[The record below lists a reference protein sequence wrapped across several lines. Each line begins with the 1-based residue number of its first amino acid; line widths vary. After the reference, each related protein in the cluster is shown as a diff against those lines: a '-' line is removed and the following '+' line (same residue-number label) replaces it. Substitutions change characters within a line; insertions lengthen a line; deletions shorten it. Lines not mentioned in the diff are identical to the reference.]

1 MRKLIDKRI
10 ITSLLFNIAETG
22 LIILI
27 GKLLDLPINF
37 ILVIMLTF
45 IISRACFGNTMH
57 FKAWYRCLVW
67 SLLIMLGLF
76 LILKVDL
83 ILSILFAI
91 FSALIMTGK
100 ANIQDMYLWKSQGDS
115 KYSDIEE
122 YVKYNYMSTELMDF
136 EDNLKRRDD
145 LLYLIYKYRFKDH
158 LTFAEIS
165 DKLDG
170 MSTARITEYLN
181 QVALA
186 IRISCKI

>member
-57 FKAWYRCLVW
+57 FKTWYRCLVW

-145 LLYLIYKYRFKDH
+145 LLYLIYK
-158 LTFAEIS
+158 
-165 DKLDG
+165 
-170 MSTARITEYLN
+170 
-181 QVALA
+181 
-186 IRISCKI
+186 

>member
-57 FKAWYRCLVW
+57 FKTWYRCLVW